1 MARGAAQTQ
10 RKQRAKQEQPKRKR
24 SAPAYEQTMFFP
36 RLRRQAKWVFVFLAL
51 VFGIG
56 FVAFGVGSGSTGISD
71 ILRGNFF
78 GGGTSTSSQVS
89 DKKKAIEQNPKNISA
104 YLDLAGIYQQDQK
117 EAQALATLRKAQAI
131 APKNFDVLNRIAGIY
146 SGRAEIA
153 RTNAQNAQL
162 NYYSNTVTPPGLDP
176 TTTLGGAIANDTYS
190 SSLQTKANDAYQTMI
205 KAYSRARNAYQALA
219 VASAGTSQES
229 NAQLQL
235 ASSAQL
241 AGDVGTAITAYTR
254 FLKIAPDSP
263 NAQAVRQTLQQLKAS
278 TAQTQTQ
285 G

>member
-1 MARGAAQTQ
+1 MARGAAQAQ
-10 RKQRAKQEQPKRKR
+10 RNKQRAKQEQPKRKH

-51 VFGIG
+51 VFAIG

-78 GGGTSTSSQVS
+78 GGGTSTSSQIK
-89 DKKKAIEQNPKNISA
+89 DKQKAIEQNPKDINA

-117 EAQALATLRKAQAI
+117 EDQALATLRQAQKV

-146 SGRAEIA
+146 SGRAELA
-153 RTNAQNAQL
+153 RTDAQNAQIEYF
-162 NYYSNTVTPPGLDP
+162 NSTVSPPGLDP
-176 TTTLGGAIANDTYS
+176 TSTLGGAIVNDTYS
-190 SSLQTKANDAYQTMI
+190 SSLQQKFNEAYQKMI
-205 KAYSRARNAYQALA
+205 QEFRTAESAYKQL
-219 VASAGTSQES
+219 VAASKGTSQEA

-235 ASSAQL
+235 ASAAQIS
-241 AGDVGTAITAYTR
+241 GDGRTAIDAYTR
-254 FLKIAPDSP
+254 FLRIAPDSP
-263 NAQAVRQTLQQLKAS
+263 NAQAVRRTLAQLKAS
-278 TAQTQTQ
+278 TAQTQ